1 MVQVERPLKVDFH
14 SRKSDV
20 RIVWPGRSTIAQ
32 GSAVFGAYGTR
43 EAYLVGEKANLS
55 KGLDATLG
63 GDLPCGCRSS
73 SLVVGS
79 RRWLRRDMGGC
90 HLTAERIRVANV
102 NPTHAQ
108 HVLIDQPAVLS
119 TDS

>member
-1 MVQVERPLKVDFH
+1 
-14 SRKSDV
+14 
-20 RIVWPGRSTIAQ
+20 
-32 GSAVFGAYGTR
+32 
-43 EAYLVGEKANLS
+43 
-55 KGLDATLG
+55 
-63 GDLPCGCRSS
+63 
-73 SLVVGS
+73 
-79 RRWLRRDMGGC
+79 MGGY